1 MPLID
6 PGKKA
11 PAFSLKDQEGKTHR
25 LADYADH
32 PLVLYFYPKDD
43 TPGCTK
49 EACDF
54 RDNLPAFKR
63 SKAAVLGI
71 SILDEDSKARFA
83 AKHRLSFPLLAD
95 ADHEVADRY
104 GAWQKRSLYGRN
116 FMGVAR
122 TTYLIG
128 GDGQV
133 VRRWDKVKV
142 DGHAEEVL
150 AEIGKL
156 G

>member
-1 MPLID
+1 
-6 PGKKA
+6 
-11 PAFSLKDQEGKTHR
+11 
-25 LADYADH
+25 
-32 PLVLYFYPKDD
+32 
-43 TPGCTK
+43 
-49 EACDF
+49 
-54 RDNLPAFKR
+54 
-63 SKAAVLGI
+63 
-71 SILDEDSKARFA
+71 
-83 AKHRLSFPLLAD
+83 LLAD
-95 ADHEVADRY
+95 ADHAVADRY

-142 DGHAEEVL
+142 DGHADEVL